1 MPIKYVDGKK
11 IHLPYPKKKKNTV
24 KKKILKLQMQL
35 ELTILFWLKV
45 VTPLMSKILMQ
56 NIY

>member
-24 KKKILKLQMQL
+24 KKKILKPRRKK
-35 ELTILFWLKV
+35 EV
-45 VTPLMSKILMQ
+45 
-56 NIY
+56 